1 MTLTRFYTA
10 FLLLLFVGYVLVEYY
25 RPKSVNWAPT
35 FSNLDKIPFGTKA
48 SFELLK
54 TTFPQQQIRSVRLP
68 IYNHLNETKRPIKS
82 SYLFVNQSFELD
94 KIDLAHLLE
103 YVYDGNQVFIAAEE
117 FNKAMED
124 TLGFRVK
131 FGYKTA
137 FKKSVTVNFVN
148 PQLRRPQ
155 HYQFE
160 KGRTN
165 QFFSLKDTVD
175 VSKVRALGKN
185 SRDSVNF
192 LSIQFGKGT
201 FYLHCIPQAF
211 TNFYVLKPE
220 TADYAFKAFSY
231 LPVATVYW
239 DEYQKQ
245 GRIGEG
251 SMFRFIYSQ
260 PPLEWAFYIAIV
272 GILLFVFFEGKRR
285 QRLIPIVAPPRNTSL
300 EFVETVGNLYYQQR
314 DHSNIAHKKVAYFLA
329 QIRQQFYLQT
339 NTLDNEFKE
348 ALAQKSGIDIQK
360 INDLF
365 VLVEQTLNLGYLSEH
380 QLIQL
385 NNQLEEFY
393 QNAR

>member
-68 IYNHLNETKRPIKS
+68 IYNHLNETKRPIQS

-124 TLGFRVK
+124 TLGFKVK

-165 QFFSLKDTVD
+165 QFFSLTDTVD
-175 VSKVRALGKN
+175 FNKVRALGKN

-245 GRIGEG
+245 GRIGE
-251 SMFRFIYSQ
+251 SSIFRFIYSQ

-272 GILLFVFFEGKRR
+272 GVLLFVFFEGKRR